1 MAETTDGKLINRQD
15 VIGVIIVVIALA
27 FLIIVACFTFRT
39 FSPQKS
45 YFPESISV
53 NVVDAGERNK
63 ELSIEGKYYLK
74 EQLHTALMEVSG
86 KAESA
91 YNEKFATL
99 LTVLTIFGVAWPLIL
114 SVLQNINFRHE
125 TNVITKE
132 FQMRSKQ
139 MSEEFQQQKEQM
151 SKEFRQ
157 QTEQMSKDFQQ
168 QTEQMSKVFQQQHKK
183 INNLSRRCYHYF
195 AYFFLVDVDASGIK
209 HGQKR
214 YTTTGERDACSSEDP
229 NKVTSALKKLFYT
242 LDCLR
247 YAERETSSD
256 ANSETILFFIKRTS
270 NSVYNL
276 VWNYNNI
283 IYEKVQ
289 SDFDKYISI
298 IEKLNLQHAYVKESL
313 DNLEKAKEQ
322 LELDHREQSNS

>member
-1 MAETTDGKLINRQD
+1 MAETDGKLINRQD

-168 QTEQMSKVFQQQHKK
+168 QTEQMSKDFQQQQKK

-195 AYFFLVDVDASGIK
+195 AYFFLEDVDASGIK
-209 HGQKR
+209 HSQKR

-256 ANSETILFFIKRTS
+256 ANSETILLFIKRTS
-270 NSVYNL
+270 RSVYNL